1 MFRRVRR
8 DTRGVT
14 GRESPGRGAGWGR
27 PGTGRPQGDL
37 RGAWELVAHFVV
49 EAKETVRPRGRAQG
63 NLKDPTDQGSDE
75 LFHALETSRSA
86 ENTDHNGGW
95 WKTVSR
101 SRWASGSDTAE
112 FKRGH

>member
-1 MFRRVRR
+1 MCGGTPGAGRG
-8 DTRGVT
+8 TRAQGG
-14 GRESPGRGAGWGR
+14 GRGGDAPGRGGL
-27 PGTGRPQGDL
+27 QGDL

-63 NLKDPTDQGSDE
+63 NLEDPADQGSDE
-75 LFHALETSRSA
+75 LFHALKTSRSA